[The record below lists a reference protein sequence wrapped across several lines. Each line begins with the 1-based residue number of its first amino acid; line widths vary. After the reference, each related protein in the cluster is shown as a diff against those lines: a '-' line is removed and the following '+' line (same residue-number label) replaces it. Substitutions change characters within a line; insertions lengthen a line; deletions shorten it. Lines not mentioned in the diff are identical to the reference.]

1 VASTQNQGAGGGQY
15 RQGQAGKTTSGAD
28 EGAVGG
34 VVSAVK
40 DAASSAVSSA
50 EDAWDSTRENVQQ
63 AASAVADTAAD
74 AWGDLTGVMR
84 RYPFGTLFVGIGI
97 GFVLSRLVA
106 DRGARD
112 IGRFGSELYDRARGY
127 ASDVASRLQS

>member
-1 VASTQNQGAGGGQY
+1 MQNQGAGGGQ
-15 RQGQAGKTTSGAD
+15 RRHAQAGAASGAD

-34 VVSAVK
+34 MVSAVK

-50 EDAWDSTRENVQQ
+50 EGAWDSTRENVQQ

-74 AWGDLTGVMR
+74 AWGDLTGLMR
-84 RYPFGTLFVGIGI
+84 RYPFGTLFVGVGI
-97 GFVLSRLVA
+97 GFLLSRLVA
-106 DRGARD
+106 DRGPRD
-112 IGRFGSELYDRARGY
+112 VGRLGSELYDRVRGY